1 MLTGESGSI
10 RRERAC
16 SSSRL
21 LSWRRVQQEQAPCT
35 GVDPSPTQCAVQPSP
50 SKSGELRG
58 VPETGRGSSAGGEA
72 DGKAC
77 LKLTGS
83 QKLASLEWAQEKGS
97 EIQLSPGI

>member
-1 MLTGESGSI
+1 MQQQQAAFLEEGSARASSLHRSGS
-10 RRERAC
+10 
-16 SSSRL
+16 
-21 LSWRRVQQEQAPCT
+21 
-35 GVDPSPTQCAVQPSP
+35 QPHTVCCPASP